1 MAMGKAVIS
10 SSVGA
15 EGINYTNGRDILIA
29 DTPKEF
35 HNAMKLLHTSQHKTR
50 MIGENARK
58 LIAHHHDSKKII
70 SQLIQF
76 YRKIL

>member
-29 DTPKEF
+29 DTPEEF
-35 HNAMKLLHTSQHKTR
+35 HNAIKLLHASQDKSR

-58 LIAHHHDSKKII
+58 LIAKHHDSKKII
-70 SQLIQF
+70 GQLIQF
-76 YRKIL
+76 YRKIS